1 MRRLTSGAGLVGAGM
16 LAFELIMEP
25 TAGERVSAL
34 ILFGLMAGGIV
45 VAGLLLPRLARRIR
59 SLKLSIVLLGVFAVL
74 ILTVAAVVAGRQ
86 MFISTHD
93 LSLFLVI
100 LGFGVVAALVLGLD
114 VGNPLTEDLARIGE
128 TSSTIASGDLTAR
141 TRVRRDDEV
150 GRLARDVDAMAKV
163 LEASETA
170 RSREESARRDLFAAI
185 SHDLR
190 TPLASMRAAVEALHD
205 GLVEEPDRYLG
216 SLEADIEALS
226 RLVDDVFLL
235 ARLESGDLALDREEI
250 DLTEIADEA
259 IEVFRPLAVERG
271 LQLKLEADER
281 VLAIGSAQALSRVV
295 RNLLDNAVRHSPH
308 YGEVVVEVSNGAG
321 ATCKVTDQGPG
332 FSTGF
337 VDQAFDSFTR
347 DDVSRG
353 RDQGGTGLGLAI
365 ARGYVTA
372 LDGYIWADPGPGG
385 SVSFRLPTTVD
396 DEPSIGVGQ
405 A

>member
-1 MRRLTSGAGLVGAGM
+1 MRRLISGAGLVGAGM

-45 VAGLLLPRLARRIR
+45 VAGLLLPRLARRMR
-59 SLKLSIVLLGVFAVL
+59 SLKVSIVLLGVIAVL

-235 ARLESGDLALDREEI
+235 ARLESGDMALDREEI

-281 VLAIGSAQALSRVV
+281 VLAIGSA
-295 RNLLDNAVRHSPH
+295 
-308 YGEVVVEVSNGAG
+308 
-321 ATCKVTDQGPG
+321 
-332 FSTGF
+332 
-337 VDQAFDSFTR
+337 
-347 DDVSRG
+347 
-353 RDQGGTGLGLAI
+353 
-365 ARGYVTA
+365 
-372 LDGYIWADPGPGG
+372 
-385 SVSFRLPTTVD
+385 
-396 DEPSIGVGQ
+396 
-405 A
+405 